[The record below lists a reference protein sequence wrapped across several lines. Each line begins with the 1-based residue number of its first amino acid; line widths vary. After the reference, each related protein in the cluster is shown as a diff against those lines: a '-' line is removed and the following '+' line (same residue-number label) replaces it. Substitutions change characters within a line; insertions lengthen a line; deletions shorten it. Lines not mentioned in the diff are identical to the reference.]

1 MDYSTLFAVDRYA
14 TTIFFTVVQYC
25 KPMLHRRADGT
36 SCGLTKELFDFY
48 CFMEC
53 EECFGAV
60 MLPTPSDPLLS
71 QYVHIMY
78 DDK

>member
-1 MDYSTLFAVDRYA
+1 
-14 TTIFFTVVQYC
+14 
-25 KPMLHRRADGT
+25 MLHRRADGT